1 LTLSGLLGTPFY
13 ISPEIFEENDVTI
26 KADIWAIGITLFE
39 LMYLDIPF
47 RADSLPQL
55 IDMIT
60 GK

>member
-1 LTLSGLLGTPFY
+1 MTLSGLLGTPFY